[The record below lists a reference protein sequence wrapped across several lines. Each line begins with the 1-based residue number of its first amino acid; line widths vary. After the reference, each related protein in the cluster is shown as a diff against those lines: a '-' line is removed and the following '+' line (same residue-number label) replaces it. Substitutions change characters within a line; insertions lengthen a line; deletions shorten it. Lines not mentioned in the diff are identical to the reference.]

1 MKGARIAYEPE
12 ELAFIERHRTLP
24 RAEAH
29 AMFCARF
36 MRSDVSFDNFKA
48 LCTRKGWKTGR
59 TGRLEKGNIPHN
71 KGRRGYCAPGSE
83 KGHFPKGNRPHTWRG
98 AGHERIDRR
107 EGYVVMI
114 VDEPNPWTGAA
125 TRPVFKHRWLWEQ
138 QSGPLP
144 EGHVLKCL
152 GEKSNPDPSN
162 WVAIPRA
169 MLPRLNGRFGRDFDN
184 APPELKQTILKIAR
198 LEHEAR
204 EANRK
209 KKDKQK

>member
-1 MKGARIAYEPE
+1 MKGARIAYKPE

-48 LCTRKGWKTGR
+48 LCARKGWKTGR
-59 TGRLEKGNIPHN
+59 TGRLEKGNIPPN

-138 QSGPLP
+138 QNGPLP

-184 APPELKQTILKIAR
+184 APPELKQTILKIAQ
-198 LEHEAR
+198 LEREAR
-204 EANRK
+204 EAKRK

>member
-1 MKGARIAYEPE
+1 MNRRVIAYEPE
-12 ELAFIERHRTLP
+12 ELAFIERHKTLP

-36 MRSDVSFDNFKA
+36 MRSDVSLQNFKA

-59 TGRLEKGNIPHN
+59 TGQIKKGNVPFN
-71 KGRRGYCAPGSE
+71 KGIKGWCAPGSE
-83 KGHFPKGNRPHTWRG
+83 KGHFRKGQRPHTWRG
-98 AGHERIDRR
+98 AGHERIDSR

-125 TRPVFKHRWLWEQ
+125 TRPVHKHRWLWERAN
-138 QSGPLP
+138 GPLP
-144 EGHVLKCL
+144 KGHVLKCL
-152 GEKSNPDPSN
+152 DGDRANTDPSN

-169 MLPRLNGRFGRDFDN
+169 MLPRLVGRFGRDFDN
-184 APPELKQTILKIAR
+184 APPEVKLTILAVVR

-204 EANRK
+204 EARKGNRK
-209 KKDKQK
+209 